1 MVRII
6 MRTWTVLEGRLGRI
20 GTERIQGGICK
31 RTRSGRIRQIPNV
44 RIVMKTRTGPQ
55 GGNSDEWKQRWH
67 EMNS

>member
-31 RTRSGRIRQIPNV
+31 RTRSGRIRQIPKI
-44 RIVMKTRTGPQ
+44 RIVMGIRTGPE
-55 GGNSDEWKQRWH
+55 GGNSDEWKQRGH
-67 EMNS
+67 ERNL